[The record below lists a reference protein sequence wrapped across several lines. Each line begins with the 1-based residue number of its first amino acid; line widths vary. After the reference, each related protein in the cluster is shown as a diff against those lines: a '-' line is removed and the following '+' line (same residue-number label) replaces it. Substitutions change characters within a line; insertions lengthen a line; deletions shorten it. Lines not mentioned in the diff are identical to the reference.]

1 MTGNKFLFY
10 LLCGVMVSPAAAFG
24 ECKPTQDCRALGYK
38 EAPCPE
44 QGVKCPFGETWYCP
58 LRCKDGEVWENGKC
72 TDILGGC
79 SGAAK
84 NCKIGQI
91 LNSDASCT
99 NDKVSGKTPIGVV
112 VAIKDNC
119 GYAMTASPIASSIKW
134 STEYVNTGAFQSSS
148 WQNAIKDFD
157 VSGNMTKIIQTA
169 NGNSSRYPAA
179 YAALNYAPSA
189 APTSKG
195 KWTLPTAGILNSL
208 YTNLNAINNAISKV
222 GGTQLTGDNEHI
234 WSSSEHSK
242 KFAWYF
248 CTGSNLGASQ
258 GGVTSYDK
266 YSNNASNR
274 AVRPVIAF

>member
-1 MTGNKFLFY
+1 MIKNKFLLY
-10 LLCGVMVSPAAAFG
+10 LFCGVMFSPALAFG
-24 ECKPTQDCRALGYK
+24 ECRPMQDCRALGYK

-58 LRCKDGEVWENGKC
+58 LRCKDGQVWKDGKC
-72 TDILGGC
+72 TDVLGSC

-91 LNSDASCT
+91 LNSDASCSD
-99 NDKVSGKTPIGVV
+99 NKVSGKTPIGVV

-119 GYAMTASPIASSIKW
+119 GWAMTASPIASSIKW

-169 NGNSSRYPAA
+169 NGNNSRYPAA

-234 WSSSEHSK
+234 WSSSEYSSNH
-242 KFAWYF
+242 AWYF
-248 CTGSNLGASQ
+248 CTLNVSSP
-258 GGVTSYDK
+258 GGV
-266 YSNNASNR
+266 NWNR
-274 AVRPVIAF
+274 KDTNFSDYVVRPVIEF

>member
-1 MTGNKFLFY
+1 MIKNKFLLY
-10 LLCGVMVSPAAAFG
+10 LLCGVTMSPALALG

-58 LRCKDGEVWENGKC
+58 LRCKDGQVWKDGKC
-72 TDILGGC
+72 TDVLGSC

-99 NDKVSGKTPIGVV
+99 DDKVSGKTPIGVV

-119 GYAMTASPIASSIKW
+119 GWAMTASPIASSIKW
-134 STEYVNTGAFQSSS
+134 STENVSTGAFQSPN
-148 WQNAIKDFD
+148 WQDAIKDFD

-169 NGNSSRYPAA
+169 NGNNSRYPAA

-234 WSSSEHSK
+234 WSSSEYSSNH
-242 KFAWYF
+242 AWYF
-248 CTGSNLGASQ
+248 CTLNVSSP
-258 GGVTSYDK
+258 GGV
-266 YSNNASNR
+266 NWNR
-274 AVRPVIAF
+274 KDTNFSDYVVRPVIEF